1 VLFVL
6 LALTIL
12 APVGIWMKSRELEA
26 TQARLT
32 ASVRTAPGALADR
45 SADRRL
51 GVAAGLPAPRAGAP
65 GATVVGSGRALSP
78 LGQRIRDLLR
88 GNDPAVARPGEMVL
102 VFTTPGAYQEF
113 LAAAAGLP
121 VAGRIP
127 ELSAVWLVPG
137 PTAADVAVE
146 TLARA
151 LEPYADEIAELG
163 PNRKMFLAVDSAYEK
178 TPAALT
184 SSSPAL
190 LGLPGAAFGNDP
202 AARRGAA
209 WGRDFMIALLDTGVA
224 PGVVGERTVGGRDAA
239 LVGTLDAGWGTEPAG
254 LHGSGTAAILS
265 WVAPGAR
272 LVGVRV
278 TDDDGV
284 SDLFSVAQG
293 IVSAVN
299 VGANVLAV
307 SPVSPE
313 PAQVLSRAV
322 GLAAARGVA
331 VVASTG
337 GAEATWPATDPRVL
351 AIGSILTRR
360 TDNLD
365 AAVSAPQLTLDQAP
379 LDSAAS
385 AAIVAGALADVM
397 SVYPGTQP
405 ADAWASLQYM
415 TAEPTAERTIL
426 AANFLGSGLQV
437 LNLGWIGMSLGE
449 PAGFRGP
456 GNPAN
461 LAFAR
466 GGARSGRVGAAN
478 PPSRVLVGPQ
488 PTARRGGGP
497 ASYVRGVDAAGRGVP
512 LTQSDRTVRGNTVPI
527 GDAGRVGQR

>member
-1 VLFVL
+1 
-6 LALTIL
+6 
-12 APVGIWMKSRELEA
+12 
-26 TQARLT
+26 
-32 ASVRTAPGALADR
+32 
-45 SADRRL
+45 
-51 GVAAGLPAPRAGAP
+51 
-65 GATVVGSGRALSP
+65 
-78 LGQRIRDLLR
+78 
-88 GNDPAVARPGEMVL
+88 
-102 VFTTPGAYQEF
+102 
-113 LAAAAGLP
+113 
-121 VAGRIP
+121 
-127 ELSAVWLVPG
+127 
-137 PTAADVAVE
+137 
-146 TLARA
+146 
-151 LEPYADEIAELG
+151 
-163 PNRKMFLAVDSAYEK
+163 
-178 TPAALT
+178 
-184 SSSPAL
+184 
-190 LGLPGAAFGNDP
+190 
-202 AARRGAA
+202 
-209 WGRDFMIALLDTGVA
+209 
-224 PGVVGERTVGGRDAA
+224 
-239 LVGTLDAGWGTEPAG
+239 
-254 LHGSGTAAILS
+254 
-265 WVAPGAR
+265 
-272 LVGVRV
+272 
-278 TDDDGV
+278 
-284 SDLFSVAQG
+284 
-293 IVSAVN
+293 
-299 VGANVLAV
+299 
-307 SPVSPE
+307 
-313 PAQVLSRAV
+313 
-322 GLAAARGVA
+322 
-331 VVASTG
+331 
-337 GAEATWPATDPRVL
+337 VL